1 MKLWKNHFEQ
11 LLGQPP
17 VLNDQP
23 IERVFN
29 MLPIESGDFMAD
41 KLIALQSN
49 NAPRQD
55 GIPIEMWKTGCLD
68 EELLEICSKTFDG
81 DVPGIWLG
89 DGIQPF
95 SKKRGDLGITSNCHG
110 ITLSTAGQQKCTKM
124 ILNRIRPHLDPKLHI
139 NQNGFRHGRSM
150 VAQILT
156 LCHMLEGI
164 KSKNLPAVLTFI
176 DFRKVFNSIHSG
188 KLMEIL
194 KTYGVPEEIVKA
206 IEVLYVMQVQKQ
218 ETSCSS
224 HN

>member
-41 KLIALQSN
+41 KLIGLQN
-49 NAPRQD
+49 NKAPRLD

-81 DVPGIWLG
+81 DVPGIWLR

-95 SKKRGDLGITSNCHG
+95 SKKR
-110 ITLSTAGQQKCTKM
+110 
-124 ILNRIRPHLDPKLHI
+124 R
-139 NQNGFRHGRSM
+139 FRH
-150 VAQILT
+150 
-156 LCHMLEGI
+156 
-164 KSKNLPAVLTFI
+164 
-176 DFRKVFNSIHSG
+176 
-188 KLMEIL
+188 
-194 KTYGVPEEIVKA
+194 Y
-206 IEVLYVMQVQKQ
+206 
-218 ETSCSS
+218 
-224 HN
+224 